1 MKRIYLGIVLAVSS
15 LFSVVSYA
23 EEVKKNDFEVNVET
37 NDLQSLSKST
47 DIVQKT
53 VIKYGDTKKVLNMT
67 VEDMI
72 SNKYEVHSSFYK
84 KVKEKWVLENNFSS
98 VIFNNSSTS
107 HSATIETPLVVG
119 IDYDKEDKSIDVNLD
134 TITTGNNFFISLEKK
149 GDDFFILY
157 NIEVSKLSLDRVY
170 VPQTK
175 YLIDVPNVK
184 TDTLVASAKTQIG
197 KELILLETENNK
209 VVVSFSKD
217 LSKKVKSNVDS
228 NK

>member
-37 NDLQSLSKST
+37 NDLQSLSKPT

-67 VEDMI
+67 VEDMT

-197 KELILLETENNK
+197 KELVLLETENNK